1 MSKPISLSVTENN
14 NGVKTFHVLF
24 DDGNILSRL
33 EGHNDWTTEQ
43 PCISRCRDNDGSPK
57 DTSSGNKRK
66 RNN

>member
-24 DDGNILSRL
+24 DDGTIKSRL
-33 EGHNDWTTEQ
+33 EGHNDWTDER
-43 PCISRCRDNDGSPK
+43 PCISGRGDNFESPK